1 MKSIAAVFL
10 AIVLCAFSAWAEGIG
25 DAVEVRVVT
34 DDGRSLYE
42 RAVSTPTP
50 RWMEPVR

>member
-1 MKSIAAVFL
+1 ML
-10 AIVLCAFSAWAEGIG
+10 LH
-25 DAVEVRVVT
+25 VT